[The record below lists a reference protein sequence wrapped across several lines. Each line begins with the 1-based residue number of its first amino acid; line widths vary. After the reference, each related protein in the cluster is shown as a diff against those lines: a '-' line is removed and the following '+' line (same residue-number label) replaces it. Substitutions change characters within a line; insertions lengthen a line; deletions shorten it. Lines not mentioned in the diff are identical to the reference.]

1 MERLLVGM
9 NLKNYQGMDDILA
22 LSVLVGKSEIST
34 QSLV

>member
-22 LSVLVGKSEIST
+22 LSVLVGNSEISM
-34 QSLV
+34 QCLV